1 MKLTLNGKESDFTDG
16 LTVNELLVEQQ
27 VKTPEMVSVE
37 INGQILKRSKFE
49 DTVLK
54 DGDKIEFLF
63 FAAGGRCGNSTI
75 FSEAIE

>member
-1 MKLTLNGKESDFTDG
+1 MKLTLNSKETDFSDG
-16 LTVNELLVEQQ
+16 LTVSELLVEEQ

-37 INGQILKRSKFE
+37 LNGQILKRSKFE

-63 FAAGGRCGNSTI
+63 FAAGGKC
-75 FSEAIE
+75 

>member
-1 MKLTLNGKESDFTDG
+1 MKLTLNGKETDVEDG
-16 LTVNELLVEQQ
+16 LTVNELLEEQQ

-63 FAAGGRCGNSTI
+63 FAAGGKCD
-75 FSEAIE
+75 

>member
-16 LTVNELLVEQQ
+16 LTASELLVEQQ

-37 INGQILKRSKFE
+37 LNGQILKRSKFE

-63 FAAGGRCGNSTI
+63 FAAGGKCD
-75 FSEAIE
+75 

>member
-27 VKTPEMVSVE
+27 VKMPEMVSIE
-37 INGQILKRSKFE
+37 LNGQILKRSKF

-63 FAAGGRCGNSTI
+63 FAAGGKCD
-75 FSEAIE
+75 